1 MSMRRAEPPHGPR
14 VASVSA
20 SFGLVRLGRT
30 ASQCVSH
37 TLDDHETSARA
48 APATDVE
55 DTFTRKRSEQFDKVP
70 CDWLDERN
78 ATLVVHRSELVEHAS
93 DLFDGF
99 VVVAGS
105 RSRTAV
111 RNPRTEQGSETDA
124 LRSGTW
130 SGT

>member
-78 ATLVVHRSELVEHAS
+78 ATWSYTGASSSNMRATCSMGLSSSLAPAPARPSEIHVPS
-93 DLFDGF
+93 KG
-99 VVVAGS
+99 V
-105 RSRTAV
+105 RRT
-111 RNPRTEQGSETDA
+111 P
-124 LRSGTW
+124 
-130 SGT
+130 

>member
-1 MSMRRAEPPHGPR
+1 MSMRRAEPPHSPR
-14 VASVSA
+14 VASVSV
-20 SFGLVRLGRT
+20 SFGLGLVWLGKT

-55 DTFTRKRSEQFDKVP
+55 DTFTPKRSEQFDKVP

-78 ATLVVHRSELVEHAS
+78 ATLVVRRSELVEHAS

-105 RSRTAV
+105 RSRTAEIHVPSKGV
-111 RNPRTEQGSETDA
+111 RRTP
-124 LRSGTW
+124 
-130 SGT
+130 